1 MSTRPDGAQT
11 LANAY
16 PHPMCVGHDDKL
28 YIGNGRYLFMY
39 DYADTAHTD
48 GKLFRNVLILPKNFV
63 IKSIQKLQPRT
74 LSIFRLYKI
83 CNRGFLVF
91 KFNRHRI

>member
-1 MSTRPDGAQT
+1 MSTRPAGAQT

-39 DYADTAHTD
+39 DYADTADTD
-48 GKLFRNVLILPKNFV
+48 GKLFQMFLFY
-63 IKSIQKLQPRT
+63 QKT
-74 LSIFRLYKI
+74 L
-83 CNRGFLVF
+83 
-91 KFNRHRI
+91 